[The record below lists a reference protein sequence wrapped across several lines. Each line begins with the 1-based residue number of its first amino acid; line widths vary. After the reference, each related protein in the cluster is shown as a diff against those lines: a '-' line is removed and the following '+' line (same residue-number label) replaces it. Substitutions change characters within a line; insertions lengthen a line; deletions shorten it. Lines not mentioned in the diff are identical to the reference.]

1 MLLAWIENHWSTDRS
16 RISFLKGY
24 LYDEQKVINYFKMK
38 DSFDFK
44 RLTVIKKTFF
54 GVSLQMVN

>member
-1 MLLAWIENHWSTDRS
+1 
-16 RISFLKGY
+16 
-24 LYDEQKVINYFKMK
+24 MK

-54 GVSLQMVN
+54 GVSLQMVNQKILFLEVLIIFIRREIEILQFYIKKVT